1 MLAIGRAVMASPT
14 VLLVDELSLGLM
26 PKMVDECYRV
36 IDALRQQGLL
46 IVLVE
51 QSTQRAL
58 DVADQVVVMESGRR
72 SWQGSGLEAR
82 QNPSIVGAYLGTT
95 EGPYGAGE

>member
-1 MLAIGRAVMASPT
+1 M
-14 VLLVDELSLGLM
+14 
-26 PKMVDECYRV
+26 
-36 IDALRQQGLL
+36 
-46 IVLVE
+46 LVE

-72 SWQGSGLEAR
+72 RWQGSGLEAR

-95 EGPYGAGE
+95 EGP

>member
-1 MLAIGRAVMASPT
+1 M
-14 VLLVDELSLGLM
+14 
-26 PKMVDECYRV
+26 
-36 IDALRQQGLL
+36 
-46 IVLVE
+46 LVE

-95 EGPYGAGE
+95 EEP

>member
-1 MLAIGRAVMASPT
+1 M
-14 VLLVDELSLGLM
+14 
-26 PKMVDECYRV
+26 
-36 IDALRQQGLL
+36 
-46 IVLVE
+46 LVE

-95 EGPYGAGE
+95 EGPSLPCNSQKIARECSEKP